1 MSAGQ
6 LPLGCFVCMTD
17 VRSYCPNR
25 PLNAR
30 ALLASSTRASL
41 PIAPGVCP
49 ASPSYIEVQGLLFA
63 LVFLI
68 VASSIALA
76 YSFVKSTSVAA
87 TQG

>member
-1 MSAGQ
+1 MIIGA
-6 LPLGCFVCMTD
+6 LGVFAWVLWIYGPPCT
-17 VRSYCPNR
+17 
-25 PLNAR
+25 
-30 ALLASSTRASL
+30 SSE

-68 VASSIALA
+68 VASLIALA